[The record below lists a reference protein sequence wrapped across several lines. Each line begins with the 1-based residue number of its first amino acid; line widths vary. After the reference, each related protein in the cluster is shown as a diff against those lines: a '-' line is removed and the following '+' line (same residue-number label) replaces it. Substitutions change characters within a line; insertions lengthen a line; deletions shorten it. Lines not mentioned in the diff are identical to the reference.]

1 MTLNVQ
7 VDDRVSEPLRRLL
20 DLQGATGYKIAGVGV
35 LEAVRDHLAA
45 RDQLPNSRG
54 WPKTH
59 FHDRAR
65 QQTFLRTNNFEAT
78 VHIALV
84 GFATYATGKPEV
96 IKPVNSKYL
105 TIPARPEAYGRRA
118 REFGDLVFRM
128 VPSPNGGMAPA
139 LVRAEQTVFSFGR
152 KRKDGTRGVG
162 GVKEVGGEVFYW
174 LARSVHPKPHPE
186 AVPTKEALQA
196 AAVSA
201 LQSYVDSL

>member
-1 MTLNVQ
+1 VTLQ
-7 VDDRVSEPLRRLL
+7 VAIDENVSEPLRRLL

-35 LEAVRDHLAA
+35 LEAVRDHLVQ
-45 RDQLPNSRG
+45 RDQLPNSKG

-65 QQTFLRTNNFEAT
+65 QQTFLRTTNFEAT

-84 GFATYATGKPEV
+84 GFATYVTGKPDT

-118 REFGDLVFRM
+118 REFSDLVFRM
-128 VPSPNGGMAPA
+128 VPSDRGGMAPA

-152 KRKDGTRGVG
+152 KRKDGTRAVG
-162 GVKEVGGEVFYW
+162 GLVEVGGEVFFW
-174 LARSVHPKPHPE
+174 LAWSVHPKPHPE
-186 AVPTKEALQA
+186 AVPTTEALQV
-196 AAVSA
+196 AAVAA